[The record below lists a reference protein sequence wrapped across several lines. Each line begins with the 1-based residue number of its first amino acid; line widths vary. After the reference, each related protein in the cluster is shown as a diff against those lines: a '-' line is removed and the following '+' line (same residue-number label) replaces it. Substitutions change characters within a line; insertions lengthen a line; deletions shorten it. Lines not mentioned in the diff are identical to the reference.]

1 MTGLPVGVEDSEKD
15 RLRSHIE
22 TLKEL
27 VRMDWVRMAAEHMTP
42 KERRELRSLI
52 TACIADLV
60 NIGARLEKLDAD
72 RT

>member
-1 MTGLPVGVEDSEKD
+1 
-15 RLRSHIE
+15 
-22 TLKEL
+22 
-27 VRMDWVRMAAEHMTP
+27 MDWVRMAAEHMTP
-42 KERRELRSLI
+42 KERQELRSLI